1 MTELAVVE
9 VLAQVDVPVH
19 PHVVAGGVVLAAVH
33 TNVSLLSSRSH
44 WPQHVTLLD
53 LPSLGRRPDAV
64 QGQDVVAV
72 GVGDILATILS
83 LDNSRE
89 NKKLLSKFLKHSQN
103 SILRALNIN

>member
-1 MTELAVVE
+1 MTELAVVQ

-33 TNVSLLSSRSH
+33 TDVSLLSSRPH
-44 WPQHVTLLD
+44 WPQHVTLLH
-53 LPSLGRRPDAV
+53 LPSLRRRPDAV

-72 GVGDILATILS
+72 GVGDVFAAILS

-89 NKKLLSKFLKHSQN
+89 NKKLLLTFFSCFI
-103 SILRALNIN
+103 SI